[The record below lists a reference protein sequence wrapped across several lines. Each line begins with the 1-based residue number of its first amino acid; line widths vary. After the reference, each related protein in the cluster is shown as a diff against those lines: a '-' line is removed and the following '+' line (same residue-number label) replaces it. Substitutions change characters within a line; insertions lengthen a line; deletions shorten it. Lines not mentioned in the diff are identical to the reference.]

1 MHVKCLSA
9 QNQDVK
15 TLDIDF
21 EYEERAARGVIR
33 KPRSTESQKTSE
45 DSLLKVLSFAD
56 DNDNKV
62 DKEGEFTSAT
72 LRRQTCLTLSP
83 FVWLSWLTLGPLTS
97 QQ

>member
-9 QNQDVK
+9 QSQDVK

-33 KPRSTESQKTSE
+33 KPRSIESQKTSE
-45 DSLLKVLSFAD
+45 DPLLKVLSFAD

-72 LRRQTCLTLSP
+72 LKRAN
-83 FVWLSWLTLGPLTS
+83 
-97 QQ
+97 